1 MKKIVCASL
10 LAMSFAFSGVAM
22 AGFQP
27 NAPVNHHQGGFNGP
41 SAGITTVAEALK
53 AKDDSLVVLTGKI
66 EKETG
71 KEKYLFRDSTGAI
84 TVEID
89 NEDWKGQ
96 DVTPADTV
104 VIHGEVDKEIMHA
117 PEIDVD
123 KIVKQ

>member
-10 LAMSFAFSGVAM
+10 LAMGFAFSGVAM

-27 NAPVNHHQGGFNGP
+27 NTPVNHHQGGFKGP

-66 EKETG
+66 EKETE

-89 NEDWKGQ
+89 NEDWQGQ